1 MTRLKRRTAL
11 LGGAAAGLSFALP
24 HAFAQPNMLK
34 SARVTVGFPAGDMA
48 DVVAR
53 LITEEIRGK
62 YADGIIVDNKPG
74 AAARLAI
81 SSFIHYKPDGSEVLF
96 TPGAMISLF
105 PHVFEKLSYN
115 PLVDLKPAG
124 NVATSAIALAVG
136 PGTPPE
142 VKTLEQYLAWA
153 RKDPKNL
160 SYATSG
166 AGTGIHFTGE
176 YLAKVTN
183 TPLNMVP
190 YRGGAPAVAD
200 LMGGQI
206 PAQFSVIPSL
216 IEHARAGRIR
226 ILAVSSAERQ
236 KALPQVPTFKELG
249 YPQVVTEDFFGFF
262 LPKATPESS
271 VQALHQQV
279 TAAARNPKVIA
290 QLENLG
296 LTVSAS
302 ASPAE
307 YAKYVAGEHRKWG
320 EIAKLIDFK
329 PIA

>member
-1 MTRLKRRTAL
+1 MTPIKRRTAL
-11 LGGAAAGLSFALP
+11 LGGAAAGISLALP
-24 HAFAQPNMLK
+24 HAFAQQAMLK
-34 SARVTVGFPAGDMA
+34 SVRVTVGFPAGDMA

-53 LITEEIRGK
+53 LIVEEIRGK
-62 YADGIIVDNKPG
+62 YADNIIVDNKPG
-74 AAARLAI
+74 AAARVAI
-81 SSFIHYKPDGSEVLF
+81 SSFVSYKPDGSEVLF

-105 PHVFEKLSYN
+105 PHVFEKLAYS

-136 PGTPPE
+136 PGTPAE

-160 SYATSG
+160 AYATSG
-166 AGTGIHFTGE
+166 AGTSIHFTGD

-206 PAQFSVIPSL
+206 PAQFSVVPSL
-216 IEHARAGRIR
+216 IEHARSGRIR
-226 ILAVSSAERQ
+226 LLAVSSAERQ
-236 KALPQVPTFKELG
+236 KILPEVPTFKELG

-262 LPKATPESS
+262 LPKGTPESAAQS
-271 VQALHQQV
+271 LHQQV

-296 LTVSAS
+296 LTMSTS

-307 YAKYVAGEHRKWG
+307 FEKYIANEHRKWG